1 MKYFYLIVAAILI
14 SCGSNN
20 DADDNTTISN
30 TETVSDCGEYR
41 GHKLHKGERGGCY
54 YKHRNKKEYV
64 DHSYCNCL

>member
-1 MKYFYLIVAAILI
+1 MKYFYLIAAAILI
-14 SCGSNN
+14 SCSNN
-20 DADDNTTISN
+20 DTDDNTTINNS
-30 TETVSDCGEYR
+30 ETISDCGEYR